1 MGDVTPAAIEYLLPH
16 VPNGAPPPEGPDA
29 FFLCEVAWQGET
41 KEFTFCYR
49 RGGDIALFGVEGDYS
64 VPTLDDWEMQQGT
77 EILRHAPFPD
87 VAYLLSWHAAMRLTL
102 QTLVSAA
109 RLGLEMRDAATGR
122 PLWAHVPETIC
133 RAVIKDGTFALGPDS
148 GNVLLEKQGEL
159 LAEQKIMQDEIDRL
173 RAILG
178 EIHDFAHA
186 GSNGP
191 EVPDPLGDVVTMA
204 KRGL

>member
-1 MGDVTPAAIEYLLPH
+1 VGAVTPAAIEYLLPH
-16 VPNGAPPPEGPDA
+16 VPNGAPSAEGPDA

-49 RGGDIALFGVEGDYS
+49 CRGDIALFGVEGDYS

-87 VAYLLSWHAAMRLTL
+87 VAHLLSWHSTMRLTL
-102 QTLVSAA
+102 LTFVGAA
-109 RLGLEMRDAATGR
+109 KLGLEMRHRAPGGPSWTQ
-122 PLWAHVPETIC
+122 VPEAIC
-133 RAVIKDGTFALGPDS
+133 KAVVEEGTFALGPDS
-148 GNVLLEKQGEL
+148 DNVLLEKQGEL
-159 LAEQKIMQDEIDRL
+159 LAEQKSMQDEIDRL
-173 RAILG
+173 RALLD

-191 EVPDPLGDVVTMA
+191 EVPDPLWDVVTMA
-204 KRGL
+204 QRGL